1 MRRIRR
7 LPQPGGCTYRA
18 RSQAGAR
25 GLNAD
30 FAEAVWRLQE
40 ALQHTLNT
48 PTILNSLGSPCFM
61 PGKGMTPPNIWSV
74 RGRWRRHMRP
84 QL

>member
-7 LPQPGGCTYRA
+7 LPSTWGMHLSCEV
-18 RSQAGAR
+18 SAGAR

-40 ALQHTLNT
+40 ALQHTQH
-48 PTILNSLGSPCFM
+48 PDHS
-61 PGKGMTPPNIWSV
+61 
-74 RGRWRRHMRP
+74 
-84 QL
+84 Q